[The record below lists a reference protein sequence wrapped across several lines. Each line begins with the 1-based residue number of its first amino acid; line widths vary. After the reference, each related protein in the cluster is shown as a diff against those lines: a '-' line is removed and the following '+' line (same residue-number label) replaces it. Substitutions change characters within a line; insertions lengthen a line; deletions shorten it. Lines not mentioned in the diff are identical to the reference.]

1 MINIDEL
8 AEMHYASKDP
18 QFQDEEPEFRREE
31 KEILLKRLSEA
42 YESVENAALSLSLAA
57 PMVDSPECRKLL
69 ERYTTQLD
77 MLTTQLEK
85 LL

>member
-1 MINIDEL
+1 MTNVDEL

-18 QFQDEEPEFRREE
+18 QFQDEESEVLREE
-31 KEILLKRLSEA
+31 KEIFLKRLSEA

-69 ERYTTQLD
+69 EKYTTQLD
-77 MLTTQLEK
+77 MMTTQLEK

>member
-1 MINIDEL
+1 MTNTDEL
-8 AEMHYASKDP
+8 RELFYSSQDP
-18 QFQDEEPEFRREE
+18 QFQDEETEIQREE
-31 KEILLKRLSEA
+31 KEIFLKRLSEA

-69 ERYTTQLD
+69 EKYTTQLD